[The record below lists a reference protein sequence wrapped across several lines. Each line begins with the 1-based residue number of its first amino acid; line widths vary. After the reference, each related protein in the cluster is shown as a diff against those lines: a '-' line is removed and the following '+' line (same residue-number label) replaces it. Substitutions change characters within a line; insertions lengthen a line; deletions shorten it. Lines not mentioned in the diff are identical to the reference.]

1 MLSFLRNSNHRALHA
16 KMHTAGLGFRIAPDV
31 KASTHAEGI
40 VLLNQNRGTVFS
52 ANRVGAAIWNAAA
65 QRWSLDRVADSISR
79 EFAIPAQTAHED
91 AAEFLAQLAAEGL
104 LIPDAN

>member
-1 MLSFLRNSNHRALHA
+1 MLSFLRNGHHRG
-16 KMHTAGLGFRIAPDV
+16 MHTGVHPAGLGFQIAMDV

-40 VLLNQNRGTVFS
+40 VLINLKRGTVFS
-52 ANRVGAAIWNAAA
+52 ANRVGAVIWNAAA
-65 QRWSLDRVADSISR
+65 ERWSLDRVVDSISR
-79 EFAIPAQTAHED
+79 EFAIPAQTAHRD